1 MEQNVQIIFKEKKL
15 PENAYEVS
23 YSDLLKEVDMMEMTA
38 DLFDDDKIALEL
50 EYNTNYTKKE
60 LEKIIDYYKLDK
72 RNKRKSDIID
82 SIISFE
88 KNVQNIEKVHTRKK
102 LWSYM
107 EEIKEDDYLRKF
119 LIFD

>member
-1 MEQNVQIIFKEKKL
+1 MEQNVQITFKEKTL
-15 PENAYEVS
+15 PEDACEVS

-38 DLFDDDKIALEL
+38 DLFDDDIIALEL
-50 EYNTNYTKKE
+50 EYDTNYTKKE
-60 LEKIIDYYKLDK
+60 LEKIIGYYKLDK
-72 RNKRKSDIID
+72 RNKRKSDIIE
-82 SIISFE
+82 SIIFFE
-88 KNVQNIEKVHTRKK
+88 KNVQNIEKVHMRKK

>member
-1 MEQNVQIIFKEKKL
+1 
-15 PENAYEVS
+15 
-23 YSDLLKEVDMMEMTA
+23 MMEMTA
-38 DLFDDDKIALEL
+38 DVFDDDIIALEL

-72 RNKRKSDIID
+72 RNKRKSDIIE
-82 SIISFE
+82 SIIFFE
-88 KNVQNIEKVHTRKK
+88 KNVQNIEKVHMRKK